1 MVLTQCNA
9 WSYMVKSH
17 SGVTGRERVQTAQ
30 PLFCQD
36 ELMLTDNERMG
47 LSSAGRARNGGLS
60 RIFQVLLLSRVG
72 GRTTKLAERDDN
84 TVRYCQARNIIAAN
98 WRGWLVVVGDE
109 DGLSKVEGGCRGFM
123 LWPYQTNGLHA

>member
-1 MVLTQCNA
+1 MTSAIANRCPALVVLTQCNA
-9 WSYMVKSH
+9 WCYMVKSH

-60 RIFQVLLLSRVG
+60 RIFQVLLLSRRWAD
-72 GRTTKLAERDDN
+72 GRRSWQNATTI
-84 TVRYCQARNIIAAN
+84 RYGIARFET
-98 WRGWLVVVGDE
+98 L
-109 DGLSKVEGGCRGFM
+109 
-123 LWPYQTNGLHA
+123 